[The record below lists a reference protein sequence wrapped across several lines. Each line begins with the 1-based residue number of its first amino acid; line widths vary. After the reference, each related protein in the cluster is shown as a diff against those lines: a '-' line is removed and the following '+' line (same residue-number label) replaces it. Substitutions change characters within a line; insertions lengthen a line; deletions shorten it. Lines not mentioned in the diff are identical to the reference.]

1 MGRVRRLPADLIN
14 QIAAGEVVERPA
26 SVVKELAENSVDA
39 GATRVTVRLTRSGC
53 GGITIID
60 DGHGMSR
67 EDALTSLER
76 HATSKLLD
84 SDGLFHIMTKGFR
97 GEALP
102 AIASVSRFT
111 LVTSEPGAT
120 SGTRLSIEGGGAPV
134 VEDAPAVGGTRIDV
148 DDLFFNVPARRKFLK
163 REATELL
170 HCEDAITRLA
180 LAHPEV
186 GFSLEHE
193 GKEIWASPPSG
204 AEPMQRAIAVLGKE
218 AAPHL
223 LTIEERRLGLTVT
236 GFIAAPEFTLSN
248 ARGLMTFVNH
258 RYVRDRGLT
267 SAIQRAYQDSLPP
280 GRQPVAL
287 VFIELDPR
295 AVDVNVHPQ
304 KLEVRF
310 ADPRSVQEAVGAAVS
325 VALKAAPWRQGG
337 ERGPETPQ
345 VQAQYAQAIE
355 RFLAR
360 AQGAPAF
367 LEPATGLALDQS
379 LGRPSFGTARP
390 TLDTAPSRGY
400 FGALRF
406 LSVLARRFWLTESPA
421 GSLVIVDPRA
431 IDERVI
437 WSALATRFQKGTLA
451 SAERSLFSARL
462 ELPPTERDRV
472 LGAAPALLEVG
483 VEVED
488 FGKGSVSLL
497 RVPAELEHVDPSS
510 WLVEAAAAADASAR
524 IGVMARRAGLRADV
538 LVTHDQAHA
547 RLAALD
553 DVAAQVHA
561 HATRV
566 VVRDLPLLDLEG

>member
-1 MGRVRRLPADLIN
+1 MGRVRRLPPDLIN

-39 GATRVTVRLTRSGC
+39 GSTRVTVRLVRGGC

-67 EDALTSLER
+67 EDALTSMER
-76 HATSKLLD
+76 HATSKLED
-84 SDGLFHIMTKGFR
+84 REGLFHILTKGFR

-111 LVTSEPGAT
+111 LVTSEPDAL
-120 SGTRLSIEGGGAPV
+120 SGTKIVVEGGGEPAIT
-134 VEDAPAVGGTRIDV
+134 EAPAVGGTRIDV

-163 REATELL
+163 REQTELL
-170 HCEDAITRLA
+170 HCEDAVTRLA

-186 GFSLEHE
+186 GFTLEHE
-193 GKEIWASPPSG
+193 GKEIWSSPPS
-204 AEPMQRAIAVLGKE
+204 ATEPIQRAAAVLGSE

-258 RYVRDRGLT
+258 RYIRDRGLT
-267 SAIQRAYQDSLPP
+267 ASIQRAYQDSLPP

-287 VFIELDPR
+287 VFIEIDPR

-310 ADPRSVQEAVGAAVS
+310 ADPRSVAEAVGSAVS
-325 VALKAAPWRQGG
+325 RALKAAPWRQGDD
-337 ERGPETPQ
+337 RPADAPQ

-360 AQGAPAF
+360 AHPAPAF
-367 LEPATGLALDQS
+367 LEAATPLQLDQS
-379 LGRPSFGTARP
+379 LGRPSFGTALP
-390 TLDTAPSRGY
+390 TLDSGPPRGY
-400 FGALRF
+400 FERLTF
-406 LSVLARRFWLTESPA
+406 LSVLAKRFWLTETPA
-421 GSLVIVDPRA
+421 GSLVIIDPRA
-431 IDERVI
+431 VEERIV

-451 SAERSLFSARL
+451 TAPRTLFSARL
-462 ELPPTERDRV
+462 ELQPTERTRV
-472 LGAAPALLEVG
+472 LEAVNALLEVG

-488 FGKGSVSLL
+488 FGSGSVSLL
-497 RVPAELEHVDPSS
+497 KVPAELESIDPSS
-510 WLVEAAAAADASAR
+510 WLVEAASASDSSAR
-524 IGVMARRAGLRADV
+524 LAVMARRAGLAASI
-538 LVTHDQAHA
+538 LVTHEQARA

-553 DVAAQVHA
+553 GVESQIHA
-561 HATRV
+561 RGARV
-566 VVRDLPLLDLEG
+566 IVRDLPLLELGG

>member
-1 MGRVRRLPADLIN
+1 MPRVRRLPPDLVN

-39 GATRVTVRLTRSGC
+39 GATRVTVRLRAGGC
-53 GGITIID
+53 ASITVID

-76 HATSKLLD
+76 HATSKLVD
-84 SDGLFHIMTKGFR
+84 KEGLFHILTKGFR

-102 AIASVSRFT
+102 AIASVSRFS
-111 LVTSEPGAT
+111 LVTSEPGALE
-120 SGTRLSIEGGGAPV
+120 GTQLSVEGGGEPV
-134 VEDAPAVGGTRIDV
+134 VGAAAAVGGTRIEV

-170 HCEDAITRLA
+170 HCEDAVTRLA

-186 GFSLEHE
+186 GFTLEHE
-193 GKEIWASPPSG
+193 GKEVWSSPPS
-204 AEPMQRAIAVLGKE
+204 ATEPLQRAAAVLGSE

-223 LTIEERRLGLTVT
+223 LAIDERRLGLTVT
-236 GFIAAPEFTLSN
+236 GFVAAPEFTLAN

-267 SAIQRAYQDSLPP
+267 AAVQRAYQDSLPP
-280 GRQPVAL
+280 GRQPVAV

-310 ADPRSVQEAVGAAVS
+310 ADPRFVQEAVGAAIS
-325 VALKAAPWRQGG
+325 RALRAAPWRQGDDSA
-337 ERGPETPQ
+337 EPKE

-360 AQGAPAF
+360 AQPAPAF
-367 LEPATGLALDQS
+367 LEPVTPLS
-379 LGRPSFGTARP
+379 LEQPLSRSSFGTARV
-390 TLDTAPSRGY
+390 TLDSAPPRRY
-400 FGALRF
+400 FSGLSF
-406 LSVLARRFWLTESPA
+406 LGTLAKRFWLMESSA
-421 GSLVIVDPRA
+421 GSLVILDPRA
-431 IDERVI
+431 VEERIV
-437 WSALATRFQKGTLA
+437 WSALASRFQAGTLA
-451 SAERSLFSARL
+451 TAPRTLFSARL
-462 ELPPTERDRV
+462 ELGPTERQRV
-472 LGAAPALLEVG
+472 LEAAAGLAEVG

-488 FGKGSVSLL
+488 FGQGSVQVLKA
-497 RVPAELEHVDPSS
+497 PAELEGVDAAG
-510 WLVEAAAAADASAR
+510 WLFEVASAADASAR
-524 IGVMARRAGLRADV
+524 IAVLARRAGVVASAVVSHEQVR
-538 LVTHDQAHA
+538 A

-553 DVAAQVHA
+553 DVEPQIHA
-561 HATRV
+561 RGSRV
-566 VVRDLPLLDLEG
+566 IVRDLPLLELER